1 MTLKIVALSQVLECI
16 KIFPHKNLA
25 GFVAII
31 PLAKLLAFAT
41 DQLSL
46 RMAHTLAGLV
56 NATLGNITIHAN
68 FHDTGNSPRQQ
79 VIALRQCELGIVQSS
94 LIGSMLSNLLLVLG
108 MCFFSGGMKFSEQGF
123 NLTAVQASSSLSMM
137 TLAAVLLPAAYQL
150 MSNAGGATAA
160 AMDATQAQILK
171 TSRGMAIILL
181 CGAYSF
187 IPLLLQSASVR
198 ELTRSRCTVYV
209 CYMGFC
215 LFTHTANLEDDSK
228 DTLKSTPYLPKFQP
242 QPVDPRIEIPAMQR
256 VEEPEPIELQHQPC
270 SSGSPLHAHP
280 PSSPLQGS
288 GEASP
293 ENEDAQVA
301 DTAEDEPETPHLSGW
316 ACLSLLLVVTVL
328 VAITAEFLVG
338 SINGLTASGVL
349 SKEFVGI
356 ILLPIVGNA
365 AEHVSAVTVAV
376 KDKMSLSITVAVGSS
391 IQIGLFVIPLSVVVA
406 WGMGKPM
413 TLLFDGF
420 EAASLVLAVL
430 TVNYCLQDGKS
441 NWVHRS
447 PRPPL

>member
-1 MTLKIVALSQVLECI
+1 MPIFLSRHIRKLIV
-16 KIFPHKNLA
+16 P

-56 NATLGNITIHAN
+56 NATLGNVVELIVA
-68 FHDTGNSPRQQ
+68 
-79 VIALRQCELGIVQSS
+79 VIALRQCELDIVQSS

-123 NLTAVQASSSLSMM
+123 NLTAVQASSSLLMM

-160 AMDATQAQILK
+160 AMDAIQAQILK
-171 TSRGMAIILL
+171 TSHGMAIILL
-181 CGAYSF
+181 C
-187 IPLLLQSASVR
+187 
-198 ELTRSRCTVYV
+198 VYV

-228 DTLKSTPYLPKFQP
+228 DTLKSTPYPPKSQA
-242 QPVDPRIEIPAMQR
+242 QPVDPCIEIPAMQR
-256 VEEPEPIELQHQPC
+256 VEEPEPIDLQHQPC
-270 SSGSPLHAHP
+270 SSGSPLHVHA

-293 ENEDAQVA
+293 ENEDAQAA
-301 DTAEDEPETPHLSGW
+301 DTAEDEPETPQLSGW

-376 KDKMSLSITVAVGSS
+376 KDKMNLSITVAVGSS
-391 IQIGLFVIPLSVVVA
+391 IQIGLFVIP
-406 WGMGKPM
+406 
-413 TLLFDGF
+413 
-420 EAASLVLAVL
+420 
-430 TVNYCLQDGKS
+430 
-441 NWVHRS
+441 
-447 PRPPL
+447 